1 MKIYIQSG
9 IVMICSVIFIR
20 IICILLHLSTD
31 IIVVILFVFIKI
43 SCLPMLII
51 YNLIL
56 CVHFFLYVTWPFRT
70 GSMMSFHNGLSCVLL
85 SNTGCLTFPSS
96 LYSTIYSYKP
106 IWNYILYFPLICLQ
120 EVFIPHNIPEISM
133 VSLWF
138 LVQ

>member
-9 IVMICSVIFIR
+9 IVKICAVIFIR

-56 CVHFFLYVTWPFRT
+56 CVHFFWYVTWPFRT
-70 GSMMSFHNGLSCVLL
+70 GSMMSFHNDLSRVLL
-85 SNTGCLTFPSS
+85 SNTGCLTSPSS
-96 LYSTIYSYKP
+96 LYSTIYTHKP
-106 IWNYILYFPLICLQ
+106 IWNYTLYFLLICLE

-133 VSLWF
+133 VSHWCL
-138 LVQ
+138 LQ